1 MPTIDLD
8 AIPRDLATSVEQ
20 VRTFINEALDAPVDD
35 VGFDTEASGLEYPEV
50 EIAGFSLFSK
60 PLMRSLY
67 VPLAH
72 PTGNLPFAEIL
83 PDLQR
88 LADART
94 LVAHGWPTD
103 GPIMIRMGLRL
114 GNIACT
120 LSLSNTLQAQNAGLK
135 DQVLEYHLVDY
146 RQVKTYKQVLIEGKG
161 VHPAELEKA
170 KDGDPIWA
178 FNTIDVTKSPLS
190 VEYACNDAIW
200 CRYLLD
206 TLVEEHDALVGNP
219 EQAKFIRWSNDQTTA
234 LLSESA
240 AEGYLADP
248 AILQKY
254 ITDREGAIAAEELAI
269 MEEIRQHLGWQTD
282 TAPANPDAVTGNL
295 FADLG

>member
-1 MPTIDLD
+1 MSIDLT
-8 AIPRDLATSVEQ
+8 AIPRELATSVEQ
-20 VRTFINEALDAPVDD
+20 VQTFINAILEAQPDD

-60 PLMRSLY
+60 PLQRSMY

-72 PTGNLPFAEIL
+72 PTGNLPFAELL

-103 GPIMIRMGLRL
+103 GPIMIRMGLHL

-161 VHPAELEKA
+161 IHPAELEKA

-206 TLVEEHDALVGNP
+206 TLVEEHDELVGNA
-219 EQAKFIRWSNDQTTA
+219 EQAAFIRWSNDQTTA

-254 ITDREGAIAAEELAI
+254 ITDREAAIAQEEADL
-269 MEEIRQHLGWQTD
+269 MQKIRIAMKWV
-282 TAPANPDAVTGNL
+282 NPDAPPPVPQEITGNL
-295 FADLG
+295 FADLS

>member
-1 MPTIDLD
+1 MPIDLT
-8 AIPRDLATSVEQ
+8 AIPRELATSVEQ
-20 VRTFINEALDAPVDD
+20 VQTFINAILEAQPDD

-50 EIAGFSLFSK
+50 EIAGFSLYSK
-60 PLMRSLY
+60 PLQRSMY

-72 PTGNLPFAEIL
+72 PTGNLPFAEL
-83 PDLQR
+83 LADLQR

-161 VHPAELEKA
+161 LHPAELEKA

-200 CRYLLD
+200 CRHLLD
-206 TLVEEHDALVGNP
+206 TLIEEHNELVGNP
-219 EQAKFIRWSNDQTTA
+219 EQAAFIRWSNDQTTA

-254 ITDREGAIAAEELAI
+254 ITDREAAIAQEEADL
-269 MEEIRQHLGWQTD
+269 MQEIRIAMKWVD
-282 TAPANPDAVTGNL
+282 PDAPPPAPQEITGNL
-295 FADLG
+295 FADLS